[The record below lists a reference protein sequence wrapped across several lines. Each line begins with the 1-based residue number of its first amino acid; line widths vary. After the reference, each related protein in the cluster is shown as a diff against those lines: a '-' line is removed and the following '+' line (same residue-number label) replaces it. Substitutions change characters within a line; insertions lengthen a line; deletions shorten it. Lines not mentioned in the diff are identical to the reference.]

1 MNARQGG
8 EVILVVDDS
17 PETLSLINDT
27 LEEAGYNVLVAL
39 EGRQALTIARR
50 IRPDMILLDALMPQM
65 DGFETCRELKRIP
78 SLSSIPVIFMT
89 GLSDTRD
96 IVQGLSAGGV
106 DYLTKPINTE
116 ELVARMQV
124 HLNNARL
131 TSHAWQALDTAGQHL
146 FSTDATGAMAWATPQ
161 TFALFAKAGA
171 SATWQESSL
180 VAQLQPWLARA
191 PGNAP
196 LSLTGLDLPLSIHH
210 VQELPEGGH
219 LLRLQEG
226 LNAAPDA
233 LLREHLNLT
242 ARESEVLLWI
252 SNGKTNREIAEILD
266 MSPRTVNKHL
276 EQIFRKLGVENR
288 TAAARMAL
296 NVLKG

>member
-1 MNARQGG
+1 
-8 EVILVVDDS
+8 
-17 PETLSLINDT
+17 
-27 LEEAGYNVLVAL
+27 
-39 EGRQALTIARR
+39 
-50 IRPDMILLDALMPQM
+50 
-65 DGFETCRELKRIP
+65 
-78 SLSSIPVIFMT
+78 
-89 GLSDTRD
+89 
-96 IVQGLSAGGV
+96 
-106 DYLTKPINTE
+106 
-116 ELVARMQV
+116 
-124 HLNNARL
+124 
-131 TSHAWQALDTAGQHL
+131 L
-146 FSTDATGAMAWATPQ
+146 FSTDATAGIGWATPQ

-171 SATWQESSL
+171 SAAWQESSL
-180 VAQLQPWLARA
+180 VEQLQPWLARP

-196 LSLTGLDLPLSIHH
+196 LTLTGLDLPLSIHH

-226 LNAAPDA
+226 STTAPDA
-233 LLREHLNLT
+233 RLREQLNLT

-288 TAAARMAL
+288 TAAARAAL